1 MGIRLTYRAG
11 GLTRGIAAIGLCLA
25 LANCASSKF
34 ESRIDPRY
42 GVASSPR
49 VVGFDQAVPKGG
61 GKYMVGKPYWVAGRL
76 YVPSSDPNY
85 HQVGWASWYGHDF
98 RGRLTANGEV
108 FDSDALTAANP
119 VLPLPCYARVTNL
132 ENGRSLIVRVNDRG
146 PYAANRIIDVSHKAA
161 EMLGFNNRGL
171 ARVKVAYVG
180 RAPLRG
186 SNDRL
191 LMATLRT
198 GVPAPAPSSS
208 MVRLASAR
216 SFVPIGPSYGRP
228 IRGEVPLPEGRPYS
242 LGNTSADYAST
253 DEAPSDKSASS
264 RAHPVGHTLP
274 HDNDDRYVA
283 ALSPASAYAPV
294 DPHVPSELLTGRGLY

>member
-1 MGIRLTYRAG
+1 MGIRLTYRAR
-11 GLTRGIAAIGLCLA
+11 GLARGAAAIGLCLV

-42 GVASSPR
+42 GVPSSPR
-49 VVGFDQAVPKGG
+49 VVGFDQPVPKGG

-76 YVPSSDPNY
+76 YVPSTDPNY
-85 HQVGWASWYGHDF
+85 HEVGWASWYGHDF

-161 EMLGFNNRGL
+161 ELLGFNSRGL

-198 GVPAPAPSSS
+198 GEPAPAPS
-208 MVRLASAR
+208 MLRLASAR
-216 SFVPIGPSYGRP
+216 SFARIGPSYGRP
-228 IRGEVPLPEGRPYS
+228 IRGEVPLPEGRPYD
-242 LGNTSADYAST
+242 LGETSVA
-253 DEAPSDKSASS
+253 SASDMSPSNRARAAS
-264 RAHPVGHTLP
+264 RALP
-274 HDNDDRYVA
+274 QSNERYVA
-283 ALSPASAYAPV
+283 DLSPASAYAPV
-294 DPHVPSELLTGRGLY
+294 DPHVPSELLAGRGLY

>member
-1 MGIRLTYRAG
+1 MGIRLTNRAG
-11 GLTRGIAAIGLCLA
+11 GLARGATAIGLCLV

-42 GVASSPR
+42 GVPSSPR
-49 VVGFDQAVPKGG
+49 VVGFDQPVPKGG
-61 GKYMVGKPYWVAGRL
+61 GKYMVGKPYWVGGRL
-76 YVPSSDPNY
+76 YIPSSDPNY
-85 HQVGWASWYGHDF
+85 HEVGWASWYGHDF

-161 EMLGFNNRGL
+161 ELLGFNNRGL

-198 GVPAPAPSSS
+198 GAPAPAPSSI
-208 MVRLASAR
+208 RLASAR
-216 SFVPIGPSYGRP
+216 SFAPVGPSYGRP

-242 LGNTSADYAST
+242 LGETSVASVST
-253 DEAPSDKSASS
+253 DEAPSDTAVSNRARAAS
-264 RAHPVGHTLP
+264 RALP
-274 HDNDDRYVA
+274 HGNDRYVA
-283 ALSPASAYAPV
+283 DLSPASAYAPV
-294 DPHVPSELLTGRGLY
+294 DPHVPSELLAGRGLY

>member
-11 GLTRGIAAIGLCLA
+11 GLARAAAAIGLCLV

-42 GVASSPR
+42 GVPSSPR
-49 VVGFDQAVPKGG
+49 VVGFGQAVPKGG
-61 GKYMVGKPYWVAGRL
+61 GRYMVGKPYWVAGRL

-85 HQVGWASWYGHDF
+85 HEVGWASWYGHDF

-161 EMLGFNNRGL
+161 ELLGFNKRGL
-171 ARVKVAYVG
+171 ARVKVAYAG

-186 SNDRL
+186 SNDHL

-198 GVPAPAPSSS
+198 GVPAPAPSS

-216 SFVPIGPSYGRP
+216 SFAPAGPSYGRP
-228 IRGEVPLPEGRPYS
+228 IRGEVPLPEGRPYG
-242 LGNTSADYAST
+242 LGNTSAAYASIN
-253 DEAPSDKSASS
+253 EAPSDMSASS
-264 RAHPVGHTLP
+264 RARGGRRTSP
-274 HDNDDRYVA
+274 HDADDRYVA
-283 ALSPASAYAPV
+283 ALRPASAYAPV
-294 DPHVPSELLTGRGLY
+294 EPRIPSELLAGRGLY